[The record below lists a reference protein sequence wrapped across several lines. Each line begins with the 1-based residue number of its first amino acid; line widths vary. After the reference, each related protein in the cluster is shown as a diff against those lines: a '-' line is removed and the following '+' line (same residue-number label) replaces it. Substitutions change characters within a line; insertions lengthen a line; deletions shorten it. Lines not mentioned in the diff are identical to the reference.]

1 MPAITTR
8 VLWGLRQRPACMTKL
23 EQLDR
28 WDADDKVF
36 REMVKRDLASL
47 EIGKQI
53 ADARRSA
60 KLTQTALAARAGMPG
75 SKISTLENRVQ
86 NVEVATLIRI
96 ARAARCRL
104 HISFEK

>member
-1 MPAITTR
+1 MTR
-8 VLWGLRQRPACMTKL
+8 WDHFEK
-23 EQLDR
+23 
-28 WDADDKVF
+28 WDADSKAF
-36 REMVKRDLASL
+36 RELVKQDLANL
-47 EIGKQI
+47 RIGEQI
-53 ADARRSA
+53 AEIREQA

-104 HISFEK
+104 HISFVK

>member
-1 MPAITTR
+1 
-8 VLWGLRQRPACMTKL
+8 MT
-23 EQLDR
+23 R
-28 WDADDKVF
+28 WDRIERWNADSKEF
-36 REMVKRDLASL
+36 RQLVMQDLAEL
-47 EIGKQI
+47 QLGKQI
-53 ADARRSA
+53 ARLREQA

>member
-1 MPAITTR
+1 MSRGIQHDK
-8 VLWGLRQRPACMTKL
+8 W
-23 EQLDR
+23 E
-28 WDADDKVF
+28 ADSKAF
-36 REMVKRDLASL
+36 RELVKQDLAEL
-47 EIGKQI
+47 MLGKQI
-53 ADARRSA
+53 AEARQNA

-75 SKISTLENRVQ
+75 SKISTLENRIQ

>member
-1 MPAITTR
+1 MPRGI
-8 VLWGLRQRPACMTKL
+8 
-23 EQLDR
+23 QLDK
-28 WDADDKVF
+28 WEADSKAF
-36 REMVKRDLASL
+36 RELVKQDLAEL
-47 EIGKQI
+47 MLGKQI
-53 ADARRSA
+53 AAARENA

-75 SKISTLENRVQ
+75 SKISTLENRIQ